1 LKREGFFKKRERA
14 ARVKGQSFSSKNKEE
29 REREES
35 DSLCSFLSRAN
46 ILFWK
51 KQKRRRNPSLSIFFS
66 LSLRKRRRVKNKK
79 TRLHEEKRKRT
90 PPEIGFASKE
100 NLFSYDK
107 APVNKSAFFL

>member
-35 DSLCSFLSRAN
+35 DSRSFLSRAN

-51 KQKRRRNPSLSIFFS
+51 KQKRRNPSLFRSFS
-66 LSLRKRRRVKNKK
+66 LSLLERDR
-79 TRLHEEKRKRT
+79 E
-90 PPEIGFASKE
+90 
-100 NLFSYDK
+100 
-107 APVNKSAFFL
+107 